1 MRFLRTGKLSGGF
14 LLSLLALIPM
24 PGHAYVRHLAALLF
38 VLSLAG
44 VWPGLCAAGINC
56 REDDAD
62 SFSFVVRVA
71 DTQKDSH
78 CTGVLFRGR
87 YVLTAAHCLYSGSD
101 GDRVL
106 TQARSLRIFLGPD
119 GDRPGPA
126 VSRFEIHPE
135 YPGEFRDGDEVD
147 VAVLELE
154 AASDGGLDAD
164 FRDIPRRSKVFVAG
178 YGVTVSGGWKA
189 DGKRRIGENE
199 IGRVDTNF
207 ICLKKT
213 TLPPPEEPMPE
224 RNGCVP
230 AGQDSGGPLIL
241 DGKIKGILSKSL
253 QVWLQDGSTSD
264 ESCYVNFQN
273 PQVRAF
279 LENFF

>member
-1 MRFLRTGKLSGGF
+1 MFKTS
-14 LLSLLALIPM
+14 SSPA
-24 PGHAYVRHLAALLF
+24 VALL
-38 VLSLAG
+38 VALSLAG
-44 VWPGLCAAGINC
+44 VWPNFCAAGINC
-56 REDDAD
+56 SEDEAD
-62 SFSFVVRVA
+62 SFSSVVRVA
-71 DTQKDSH
+71 DTRKETH

-87 YVLTAAHCLYSGSD
+87 YVLTAAHCLYAGSGQ
-101 GDRVL
+101 DRGPA
-106 TQARSLRIFLGPD
+106 QARNLRIFLGPD
-119 GDRPGPA
+119 GDRQGPA
-126 VSRFEIHPE
+126 ISRFEIHPE
-135 YPGEFRDGDEVD
+135 YQGEFRDGEQFD

-154 AASDGGLDAD
+154 AALSGGLDAD

-178 YGVTVSGGWKA
+178 YGVTVSGEWKA

-199 IGRVDTNF
+199 IGRVDTDF

-224 RNGCVP
+224 RTGCVP

-241 DGKIKGILSKSL
+241 DGKIKGVLSKSL